1 MRDQLSPSTSSIH
14 DVNELPNS
22 DAVEAESLPERNSS
36 ESSNETE
43 MFNVS
48 MERGEDESFVSE
60 TTHELLSCVDCS
72 MKQERIENLQKSRSK
87 LKTPKANLLP
97 TSKRFVATNLLAQL
111 YISCGI
117 ASPELDIKNLNNPNF
132 KRCISF

>member
-87 LKTPKANLLP
+87 LKRQNLLLRKENANLQKVCCNEFISTIVYIVRDSLSRAGHKK
-97 TSKRFVATNLLAQL
+97 SK
-111 YISCGI
+111 
-117 ASPELDIKNLNNPNF
+117 
-132 KRCISF
+132 